1 MTSNIFTN
9 TPAPC
14 PTIGAAMRIEQ
25 LNELADWLIEGAR
38 DLEIQDAC
46 NPEVLDGDW
55 HALIRQAHDTL
66 GAYAGRLGIHGPF
79 DGLTPLTHDAKVRAL
94 AQTRLAQ
101 GLEFAAELGAT
112 HMVVHSPFVFFGSPF
127 LPSHPS
133 RPRAE
138 LVDAAREALDP
149 LVQLAQQYHIML
161 VIENIFDTNPVLIVD
176 LLRAF
181 NSEYVRAS
189 IDTGHAFINQRVG
202 GPTPDQ
208 WVRETNDL
216 LQHLHIQDN
225 DSHTDRHWAPGDG
238 NINWYALFEAL
249 SALKQSPRLILET
262 TSSQKVKRGAAYL
275 ARCGFAA

>member
-1 MTSNIFTN
+1 MTSNLFTD
-9 TPAPC
+9 TLTPC
-14 PTIGAAMRIEQ
+14 PTIGAATTIGK
-25 LNELADWLIEGAR
+25 LNELADWLIAGSR
-38 DLEIQDAC
+38 DLEIQDASL
-46 NPEVLDGDW
+46 PDVLDGDW

-66 GAYAGRLGIHGPF
+66 GTYPGRIGVHGPF
-79 DGLTPLTHDAKVRAL
+79 DGLAPLTRDAKVRAL
-94 AQTRLAQ
+94 AQTRLTQ

-127 LPSHPS
+127 IPNQPA
-133 RPRAE
+133 RPRTE
-138 LVDAAREALDP
+138 LVETARQALDP
-149 LVQLAQQYHIML
+149 LVQLAQQYRIML
-161 VIENIFDTNPVLIVD
+161 VIENIFDTNPVLILD
-176 LLRAF
+176 LLHAF
-181 NSEYVRAS
+181 DSDYVRAS

-208 WVRETNDL
+208 WVREMGHL

-249 SALKQSPRLILET
+249 STLDHQPRLIIET

-275 ARCGFAA
+275 ARCGFAV